1 MSDYKHEL
9 IIVVSNQGF
18 VDEIME
24 TAKLNGARGGTV
36 VHGRSTA
43 NEEAVKFF
51 GITVQP
57 EKELIFIVTSR
68 EKKSAIMKSITDT
81 HGLNTEAK
89 ALCFSLPVSETVGF
103 NF

>member
-1 MSDYKHEL
+1 MSEHKHEL
-9 IIVVSNQGF
+9 IIIISNQGF

-36 VHGRSTA
+36 LHGRSTA
-43 NEEAVKFF
+43 TAEAVKFF

-57 EKELIFIVTSR
+57 EKEIILIVTTKS
-68 EKKSAIMKSITDT
+68 KKSAIMKAITDK
-81 HGLNTEAK
+81 HGVNTEARS
-89 ALCFSLPVSETVGF
+89 LCFSLPVSETVGF